1 MKTMLHFPVRMSRLP
16 KGWSSLCLL
25 TLSVLAACLPS
36 GLRGQALPPQLF
48 SEMDGI
54 HFLDDG
60 SSVPIWGYGW
70 VTDGYITLPGPLLTY
85 NEGQSVD
92 LYFTNPSPES
102 HTIHLHGLDVDQAN
116 DGVPAT
122 SFLVPLN
129 GEAVYSFVADQA
141 GTFLYHCHVTTTL
154 HLTMGM
160 YGMILVKRPDQTL
173 FEGGPSYTDDVPLL
187 FSDLEVA
194 TNLDPVGSF
203 PFHDIRPDVFMIN
216 GKQGSQLEAED
227 QRVWAAPGDTLALR
241 LGSMAYSR
249 VRCHFPPELHAVC
262 HMSDGRALPEPFAV
276 DSLDIFPG
284 ERFTVLVAPEE
295 GFEGSVSCDY
305 WNMIDPGIEDTQE
318 IHFGAL
324 PSSVDYLGD
333 FDTMLGVGYP
343 NPANSWYA
351 PAVGAAGPDSGFQGE
366 VVVTDL
372 QGRECFRG
380 RLEQGRLDVSD
391 WPEGTYVA
399 RCGNRAPTRFMV
411 FH

>member
-1 MKTMLHFPVRMSRLP
+1 MNMLMHFPKCFAAFRWVML
-16 KGWSSLCLL
+16 LCGGL
-25 TLSVLAACLPS
+25 TLAPSLAM
-36 GLRGQALPPQLF
+36 GQALPPQLY

-60 SSVPIWGYGW
+60 SSVTIWGYGW
-70 VTDGYITLPGPLLTY
+70 VTDGFITLPGPLLTY

-92 LYFTNPSPES
+92 LNFVNPSPES

-122 SFLVPLN
+122 SFLVPT
-129 GEAVYSFVADQA
+129 GGDAVYSFVADQA

-173 FEGGPSYTDDVPLL
+173 FEGGPAYTEDAPFL

-227 QRVWAAPGDTLALR
+227 ERVWSAPGDTVALR

-262 HMSDGRALPEPFAV
+262 HMSDGRALPESFAV

-284 ERFTVLVAPEE
+284 ERFTILVAPEE
-295 GFEGSVSCDY
+295 GFEGAVSCDY
-305 WNMIDPGIEDTQE
+305 WNMIDPGIEDTQH

-324 PSSVDYLGD
+324 PSSVQALGD
-333 FDTMLGVGYP
+333 FGAACGYP
-343 NPANSWYA
+343 NPASRWYH
-351 PAVGAAGPDSGFQGE
+351 PAGAAPGASNGFEGE
-366 VVVTDL
+366 VVVTDA

-380 RLEQGRLDVSD
+380 VLQNGRLDVSA
-391 WPEGTYVA
+391 WPNGAYVA
-399 RCGNRAPTRFMV
+399 RCGDRQPTRFV
-411 FH
+411 VAH